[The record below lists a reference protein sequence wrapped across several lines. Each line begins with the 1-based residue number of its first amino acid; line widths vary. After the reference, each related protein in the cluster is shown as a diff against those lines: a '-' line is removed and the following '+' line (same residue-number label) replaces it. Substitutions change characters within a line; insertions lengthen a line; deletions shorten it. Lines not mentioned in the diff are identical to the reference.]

1 MPGSAAECKKK
12 MSLEIHR
19 RAPITISPPRAMTD
33 PSRTATL
40 IFLHG
45 YGWSADQ
52 FNQRPSNRLSVAHHI
67 HKSPLLQHVKVII
80 PEGLENIWPSPGR
93 HTWYNIDQPVP
104 SAGDPLKTDEF
115 GQHSSNLSDIDV
127 SLDYFESL
135 IDAEVEKGTPV
146 NRIIFM
152 GDSQG
157 ASILYLF
164 LLTRRRAAD
173 LGAVITWAG
182 FSATSLETIAQMQEQ
197 NGLSE
202 SWAKKTRLYMLHG
215 KEDAFVP
222 LSRSQAFVNALE
234 SYRARGQGFATLE
247 WEAVDGIRH
256 ALVEPVWPYI
266 RRILENFLMPAEP
279 VAKL

>member
-1 MPGSAAECKKK
+1 
-12 MSLEIHR
+12 MSLENR
-19 RAPITISPPRAMTD
+19 RRHPIIISPPKATTNPD
-33 PSRTATL
+33 KAATL

-52 FNQRPSNRLSVAHHI
+52 FNQHPPNRLSVAHHI
-67 HKSPLLQHVKVII
+67 HKSPSLQHVKIII
-80 PEGLENIWPSPGR
+80 PEGLPNNWPTPGK

-104 SAGDPLKTDEF
+104 SAGDPSKIHEF
-115 GQHSSNLSDIDV
+115 GQHNSDVRDIEV
-127 SLDYFESL
+127 SFDYFEFL
-135 IDAEVEKGTPV
+135 IDAEIAAGTPP

-182 FSATSLETIAQMQEQ
+182 FSATPLETIAQMQEK

-202 SWAKKTRLYMLHG
+202 GWAKNTVLYMLHG
-215 KEDAFVP
+215 KEDVFVP
-222 LSRSQAFVNALE
+222 LSRAQALVTALE
-234 SYRARGQGFATLE
+234 SYRARGQGFTTLE
-247 WEAVDGIRH
+247 WAVVDELRH
-256 ALVEPVWPYI
+256 SLVEPVWPYI
-266 RRILENFLMPAEP
+266 RRILERFLTETEA
-279 VAKL
+279 ASKL